1 MTEPQ
6 DDHPLGVFNGQP
18 VMQGHHGRLVD
29 DCQPES
35 ADGCF
40 LPVPS
45 DFLGMP
51 RLAPRLDSAEIE
63 AEAG

>member
-6 DDHPLGVFNGQP
+6 DEHPPGVFNGQP
-18 VMQGHHGRLVD
+18 VMQGHHGRLVY

-35 ADGCF
+35 ADGCV

-51 RLAPRLDSAEIE
+51 HLTPQLDSAQIE
-63 AEAG
+63 AEAR